1 MIDYQTYCQI
11 RHLLT
16 EKKMGL
22 RQIAR
27 ELKLGL
33 NTVRKWA
40 QRESFK
46 PAAIPQRPSKL
57 DPFKGDVVRLLEQHA
72 YSAQQIFQQ
81 LKERGFQGRYTI
93 IKDFVR
99 QVRPKSRP
107 AFLTLHFAPGECA
120 QVDWGC
126 AGSVPVGSTQRRLSF
141 FIMVLAFSRKMYL
154 EFTLAETLEH
164 FLSCHQHAL
173 EYFGGVVRQVWVD
186 NCKVAVLSRAAGLIT
201 FNPRYLDFANHHG
214 FQIRACGPSQPQ
226 EKGRV
231 ENGVGY
237 VKKNFLHGLQLSDFQ
252 AVNPAARYWLDTVA
266 NVRIH
271 GQTQKTPQELFAQ
284 EKLNPLHPLPYEAAV
299 VSPVRVN
306 SQFRIIVDAN
316 RYSVPCQYASTQLTL
331 KRFAD
336 RLLVYD
342 QEKLVAEHVRRL
354 RPQPGLRVARPCG
367 ALAPAP
373 QKGARAKALPAL
385 FGPVPQGPRLL
396 PPTGTAAS
404 QPQTSRPE
412 DRRLERAVWHRS
424 SGPRHGRRLHLSG
437 FFLRIHRQP
446 FTATPA
452 SASRTQRP
460 APDPTTRPAG
470 AGSARSRPLPFTTP
484 KTIRTPQPHYE
495 RRSTRRLPP
504 LPQTLLFSGAP
515 PIPGPGGGRRKT
527 GRHWTF

>member
-16 EKKMGL
+16 EKKLGL

-40 QRESFK
+40 RREAFK
-46 PAAIPQRPSKL
+46 PVAIPQRSSKI
-57 DPFKGDVVRLLEQHA
+57 DPFKGDIVRLLEQHA

-99 QVRPKSRP
+99 QVRAKPRP

-154 EFTLAETLEH
+154 EFTLAETMEH
-164 FLSCHQHAL
+164 FLSCHQHAC
-173 EYFGGVVRQVWVD
+173 EYFNGVVRQVRVD

-237 VKKNFLHGLQLSDFQ
+237 VKKNFLNGLELSDFQ
-252 AVNPAARYWLDTVA
+252 IVNPAARYWLDTVA
-266 NVRIH
+266 NVRVH
-271 GQTQKTPQELFAQ
+271 GQTQKTPQELFTQ
-284 EKLNPLHPLPYEAAV
+284 EKLKPLHPLPYEAAV
-299 VSPVRVN
+299 LDTVRVS
-306 SQFRIIVDAN
+306 SQFRIKVDGN
-316 RYSVPCQYASTQLTL
+316 SYSVPCQYASSKLTL

-342 QEKLVAEHVRRL
+342 QEKLVADHVRRYDRNQDYELPDHVAPLLLYRKRAREQKLFL
-354 RPQPGLRVARPCG
+354 RFLALCPKADDYYKQLEQRRLNFKHHVQKIVALSELYGIEAVARAMEDAFTYQAFSCEYIANILQQRQHPPTEPG
-367 ALAPAP
+367 ALHLTR
-373 QKGARAKALPAL
+373 Q
-385 FGPVPQGPRLL
+385 QDLL
-396 PPTGTAAS
+396 
-404 QPQTSRPE
+404 
-412 DRRLERAVWHRS
+412 DLD
-424 SGPRHGRRLHLSG
+424 L
-437 FFLRIHRQP
+437 
-446 FTATPA
+446 
-452 SASRTQRP
+452 P
-460 APDPTTRPAG
+460 APDLSIYDSKNHPDSPT
-470 AGSARSRPLPFTTP
+470 
-484 KTIRTPQPHYE
+484 
-495 RRSTRRLPP
+495 PP
-504 LPQTLLFSGAP
+504 
-515 PIPGPGGGRRKT
+515 
-527 GRHWTF
+527 

>member
-16 EKKMGL
+16 EKKLGL

-40 QRESFK
+40 GRESFK

-57 DPFKGDVVRLLEQHA
+57 DPFKGDIVRLLEQHVF
-72 YSAQQIFQQ
+72 SAQQIFQQ

-99 QVRPKSRP
+99 QVRPKPRP

-154 EFTLAETLEH
+154 EFTLAETMEH
-164 FLSCHQHAL
+164 FLSCHQNAL

-186 NCKVAVLSRAAGLIT
+186 NCKVAVLSRAGGSIV

-237 VKKNFLHGLQLSDFQ
+237 VKKNFLHGLPLSDFQ
-252 AVNPAARYWLDTVA
+252 AVNPAARYWLETVA
-266 NVRIH
+266 NVRVH
-271 GQTQKTPQELFAQ
+271 RQTQKTPQELFTQ
-284 EKLNPLHPLPYEAAV
+284 ENLKPLHPLPYEAAV
-299 VSPVRVN
+299 VGPVRVN
-306 SQFRIIVDAN
+306 SQFRIIVDGN
-316 RYSVPCQYASTQLTL
+316 RYSVPCQYASSQLTL

-342 QEKLVAEHVRRL
+342 QEKLVAEHVRRYDRNQDYELSDHVAPLLLHRKRAREQKLFL
-354 RPQPGLRVARPCG
+354 RFLSLCPKADDYYKQLEQRRLNPKHHVQKIVALSELYGIEAVARAMEDAFTYQAFSCEYIANILQQRQHPPEEPG
-367 ALAPAP
+367 ALHLTR
-373 QKGARAKALPAL
+373 Q
-385 FGPVPQGPRLL
+385 QDLL
-396 PPTGTAAS
+396 
-404 QPQTSRPE
+404 E
-412 DRRLERAVWHRS
+412 LE
-424 SGPRHGRRLHLSG
+424 L
-437 FFLRIHRQP
+437 
-446 FTATPA
+446 
-452 SASRTQRP
+452 P
-460 APDPTTRPAG
+460 APDL
-470 AGSARSRPLPFTTP
+470 SVYDP
-484 KTIRTPQPHYE
+484 KNQPD
-495 RRSTRRLPP
+495 SPP
-504 LPQTLLFSGAP
+504 NP
-515 PIPGPGGGRRKT
+515 
-527 GRHWTF
+527 